1 MTEPQPGWY
10 PDPAD
15 AERQRYW
22 AGDAWTAETRTA
34 TTPTAAPATSA
45 SADPYTRYAQSA
57 SVMPVYKGPAIPAAP
72 LASSGP
78 ATTDG
83 VRLAG
88 WWWRVLAFILDGIV
102 LSVVQTIYQ
111 PLIPNL
117 MSGTTNWLT
126 DALNAITQGATTL
139 PSIWDSK
146 YQLAQSLMISTGLQI
161 VVACLYFG
169 ALTALFGATV
179 GQLACGLRVV
189 PAGKGLAPRRMPAGP
204 IALRVLLQVVLPIAL
219 LTGGGFLVLDVTS
232 ALRNS
237 LGSALTWA
245 GLLYV
250 VFNYLWPVWDP
261 KRQCIHDKLAR
272 TQVVRPAR

>member
-34 TTPTAAPATSA
+34 TPPAAAPASPTP
-45 SADPYTRYAQSA
+45 ADPYARYAQSA
-57 SVMPVYKGPAIPAAP
+57 SVMPVYKGPATPATP
-72 LASSGP
+72 PVSGP

-83 VRLAG
+83 VSLAG

-102 LSVVQTIYQ
+102 LSVVQAIYQ

-117 MSGTTNWLT
+117 TSGTTNWLT
-126 DALNAITQGATTL
+126 DALNAITQGSTIL
-139 PSIWDSK
+139 PSIWDPK
-146 YQLAQSLMISTGLQI
+146 YQLAQGLMISTVLQI
-161 VVACLYFG
+161 VVAFLYFG
-169 ALTALFGATV
+169 LLTTLFGATV

-189 PAGKGLAPRRMPAGP
+189 PFGQGLAPRRLPAGP
-204 IALRVLLQVVLPIAL
+204 VALRAGLQVVLPIAL
-219 LTGGGFLVLDVTS
+219 LTGGGFLVLDVAS
-232 ALRNS
+232 ALHNT

-245 GLLYV
+245 GLLYI